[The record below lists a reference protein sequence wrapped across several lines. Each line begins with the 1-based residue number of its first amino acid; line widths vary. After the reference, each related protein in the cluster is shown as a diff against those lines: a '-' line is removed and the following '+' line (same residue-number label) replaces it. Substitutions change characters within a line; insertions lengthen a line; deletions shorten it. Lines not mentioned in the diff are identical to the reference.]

1 MRIATIQW
9 NDRETASLC
18 LSRGLMP
25 VPLLNQR
32 LDTDWSSNM
41 MEILTEGQLD
51 EMVLWYNDV
60 NLGENIPGELEDC
73 LIPEELIEFAPLYR
87 NPGKIWG
94 IGLNYREHARDLSA
108 PMPGRF
114 PASFMKPASAVIGP
128 GDFIRIPL
136 LSKRTTAEAELGII
150 MGKKVRNL
158 KPARAMEAVAGFTCI
173 IDVTAEDI
181 LQLNPRYLTLS
192 KSFDSFF
199 SFGPCLITPDEISAP
214 DQLRVATVVNGK
226 VKSENVVSR
235 MMFSPEELISFHS
248 RVMTLMPGD
257 VISTGTPGAAVISE
271 GDEVT
276 CRIDGFPCLTNRV
289 FDLKKGR

>member
-18 LSRGLMP
+18 LSCGLIP
-25 VPLLNQR
+25 VPLLNQL

-41 MEILTEGQLD
+41 MEILAEGQLD
-51 EMVLWYNDV
+51 EMVRWYNDED
-60 NLGENIPGELEDC
+60 LGENIPGELEDC
-73 LIPEELIEFAPLYR
+73 LIREELIEFAPLYR
-87 NPGKIWG
+87 NPDKIWG

-114 PASFMKPASAVIGP
+114 PASFMKPSSAVIGP

-150 MGKKVRNL
+150 IGKKARNL

-181 LQLNPRYLTLS
+181 LQMNPRYLTLS

-199 SFGPCLITPDEISAP
+199 SFGPCMITRDELA
-214 DQLRVATVVNGK
+214 DLRKLRVATLVNGK
-226 VKSENVVSR
+226 VKAENEVSR
-235 MMFSPEELISFHS
+235 MMFSPEEIISFHS

-271 GDEVT
+271 GDEVA
-276 CRIDGFPCLTNRV
+276 CRIDGFPVLKNRV
-289 FDLKKGR
+289 VDLKKGR

>member
-9 NDRETASLC
+9 NDRETASLY
-18 LSRGLMP
+18 LPEGLIP

-32 LDTDWSSNM
+32 LDTDWSSNL
-41 MEILTEGQLD
+41 MEILSEGQLD
-51 EMVLWYNDV
+51 EMVRWYSE
-60 NLGENIPGELEDC
+60 ENIGEKMPGELEDC
-73 LIPEELIEFAPLYR
+73 LIPQEGVEFAPLYR

-108 PMPGRF
+108 PIPGRF
-114 PASFMKPASAVIGP
+114 PASFMKPSTAVIGS
-128 GDFIRIPL
+128 GDFIKIPL

-150 MGKKVRNL
+150 IGEKVRNL
-158 KPARAMEAVAGFTCI
+158 KPGRAMEAVAGFTCI

-181 LQLNPRYLTLS
+181 LQMNPRYLTLS

-199 SFGPCLITPDEISAP
+199 SFGPCLITRDELTAP
-214 DQLRVATVVNGK
+214 DKLRVATVVNGK
-226 VKSENVVSR
+226 VKAENVVSR
-235 MMFSPEELISFHS
+235 MMFSLEELISFHS

-257 VISTGTPGAAVISE
+257 VISTGTPGAAVVSE

-276 CRIDGFPCLTNRV
+276 CRIDGFPALSNRV